1 MSKAFELLEI
11 GITEKG
17 DPFCIP
23 RYHTC
28 ITGATGTGKTEA
40 ARKIVSTL
48 RTQIPDLKVLI
59 FDVKSTGRDWQ
70 GYGKDVPIYVETAT
84 DSRFLRDLIETQER
98 RKIDWFFYE
107 LHIACQ
113 TTRTWED
120 VLQNLTRRYR
130 KYKDKN
136 QMKEEK
142 LGTLIIYMEA
152 LISELSKGDITPNFD
167 LSNPITVVP
176 LNYREEAF
184 KQLVVYSYLTA
195 MKKRRV
201 QKVLVV
207 CDEMSSLAP
216 STSGTGCKRVIEQFL
231 FKQGRAAEL
240 FGLAIDQEITGISP
254 SVRRQCWNWIL
265 GMQTDTSAQERTAK
279 EIPGHQITIDNI
291 GTLGVG
297 WWWAVVRTPST
308 TSIEKFYLIPEGVN
322 VDTGKKV
329 LSGETKIETVMRF
342 VEDERRKEVYKVIN
356 ESLAESAKKYP
367 KLAKIFYGIP
377 ENVCPKCGLAPD
389 LCACAEVEKEQQRIK
404 VMEDDSMY
412 KEKAEQ
418 LEKELKE
425 TKEKM
430 EDLKKSNEK
439 LLEEVKNRG
448 DKARNLDALRDVLR
462 DIVGHDEPNYAYTD
476 QEITKLREEID
487 KKIVGTPVLS
497 TGKVQLN
504 LEKMDLA
511 VTVKHETKEV
521 NMTTDNL
528 EGKVMFIVV
537 THFADKS
544 FAEEELQPFIG
555 NYGWQIPHNSLAPLM
570 GSTLQKKGLLVK
582 SEGKYKLPTFVK
594 VNVKGGDRDAK

>member
-17 DPFCIP
+17 EPFCIP

-120 VLQNLTRRYR
+120 VLQNLTRRYG
-130 KYKDKN
+130 KYKDRN

-195 MKKRRV
+195 MKKQRV

-279 EIPGHQITIDNI
+279 VIPGHQITIDNI

-297 WWWAVVRTPST
+297 WWWAVVRTPSS
-308 TSIEKFYLIPEGVN
+308 TSIEKFYLIPEGADI
-322 VDTGKKV
+322 DTGKRI
-329 LSGETKIETVMRF
+329 LSGEMRIETVMTYLEHKRGKEITKDIREKIEEKREKHPELTRVF
-342 VEDERRKEVYKVIN
+342 FGEGEAEGVE
-356 ESLAESAKKYP
+356 
-367 KLAKIFYGIP
+367 
-377 ENVCPKCGLAPD
+377 
-389 LCACAEVEKEQQRIK
+389 IK

-430 EDLKKSNEK
+430 EDLKKSNAI
-439 LLEEVKNRG
+439 LLEEAKVRG
-448 DKARNLDALRDVLR
+448 DATKTLELLRTVFR
-462 DIVGHDEPNYAYTD
+462 TVIGGQGAPHGYVD
-476 QEITKLREEID
+476 QEIKKLREEID

-497 TGKVQLN
+497 TPGKIQLN
-504 LEKMDLA
+504 LEKVDMD

-521 NMTTDNL
+521 NMTTDTL

-544 FAEEELQPFIG
+544 FAEGELQPFIA

-570 GSTLQKKGLLVK
+570 GATLQKKGLLVK

-594 VNVKGGDRDAK
+594 VNVNGGDRDAK